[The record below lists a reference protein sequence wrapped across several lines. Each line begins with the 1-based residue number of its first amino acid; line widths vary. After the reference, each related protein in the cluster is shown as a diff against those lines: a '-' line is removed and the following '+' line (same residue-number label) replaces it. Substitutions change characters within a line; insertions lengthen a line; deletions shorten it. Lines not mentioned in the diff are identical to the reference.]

1 MGSLALEG
9 SSAAVMKRLDYLS
22 VRQEHLYEVVTIDGG
37 YEYSVEDLQ
46 NWDLGGPGTSSKILF
61 QVPTTSPS
69 LKVRRVPQTT

>member
-37 YEYSVEDLQ
+37 YEYSDEDL
-46 NWDLGGPGTSSKILF
+46 P
-61 QVPTTSPS
+61 
-69 LKVRRVPQTT
+69 